1 MTLDQARAALAGFRD
16 EIDGLDREILARI
29 SARAAVAGRIGDIKR
44 QAGLPVVE
52 LAREQ
57 QVIDKVVGANPGPLP
72 DDSVRRI
79 YQTLMVEMRLIQY
92 VRMTEA
98 QAEEKPADEK

>member
-1 MTLDQARAALAGFRD
+1 MNLEEARAALAGFRD
-16 EIDGLDREILARI
+16 EIDALDREILERI
-29 SARAAVAGRIGDIKR
+29 SARAAVAGKIGDIKR

-57 QVIDKVVGANPGPLP
+57 QVIDKVVGANQGPLP
-72 DDSVRRI
+72 DDSVRRV

-92 VRMTEA
+92 VRMTDGGAPES
-98 QAEEKPADEK
+98 K

>member
-1 MTLDQARAALAGFRD
+1 MTVDEARAALAGFRD
-16 EIDGLDREILARI
+16 EIDALDREILERMN
-29 SARAAVAGRIGDIKR
+29 ARAEVAGRIGDIKR

-57 QVIDKVVGANPGPLP
+57 QVIDKVVGANRGPLP
-72 DDSVRRI
+72 DDSVRRV

-92 VRMTEA
+92 VRMT
-98 QAEEKPADEK
+98 QK